1 MKSLLITLML
11 SASVLLGEASDQ
23 LQTKQ
28 VLTLHLESDI
38 AFQKMVKV
46 YSYEGALIREIPL
59 NDVANNQLT
68 VSDHMILEGSDFAF
82 DLQGDYYYFN
92 DEETASM
99 IN

>member
-1 MKSLLITLML
+1 MKSLLIMLML

-28 VLTLHLESDI
+28 VMALQLESDI
-38 AFQKMVKV
+38 EFQKMVKV
-46 YSYEGALIREIPL
+46 YSYEGSLIREIPL

-92 DEETASM
+92 DEETTSI

>member
-1 MKSLLITLML
+1 MKSLLIMLML

-23 LQTKQ
+23 LQAKQ
-28 VLTLHLESDI
+28 VMALQLESDI
-38 AFQKMVKV
+38 EFQKMVKV